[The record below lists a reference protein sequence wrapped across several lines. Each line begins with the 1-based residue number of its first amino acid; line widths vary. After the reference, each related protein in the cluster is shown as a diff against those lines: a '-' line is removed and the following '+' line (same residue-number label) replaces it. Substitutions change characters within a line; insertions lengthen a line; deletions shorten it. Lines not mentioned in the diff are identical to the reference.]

1 MIIFIRFR
9 YSAFLLVADTR
20 LFTISF
26 WKNVKGYL
34 TRKSSDCLA
43 FLLFAFPSAFE
54 NELKALL
61 EMQKPEPNDSGFPC
75 REEYRIIEPD
85 LGGVGGI

>member
-1 MIIFIRFR
+1 MDVI
-9 YSAFLLVADTR
+9 
-20 LFTISF
+20 
-26 WKNVKGYL
+26 GGL
-34 TRKSSDCLA
+34 TRKSSDSLA

-61 EMQKPEPNDSGFPC
+61 EMQKPELIDSGFPC

-85 LGGVGGI
+85 LGGVEGIRAYLVGLFRNLSG